1 MYAFLNNAY
10 TNLRSLHIFNV
21 NFIMPTKGGKI
32 VVIIRRSIIIMIIIL
47 VIALIIIT
55 IITK

>member
-1 MYAFLNNAY
+1 VYAFLNNVY

-32 VVIIRRSIIIMIIIL
+32 VVIKRRSMIMIIII